1 MSGNADMSKSASK
14 VMTVRTASG
23 IARIRRQVA
32 PALAVMLAASLA
44 GCANRDSITVGSV
57 PDDYRTTHPIVIAEK
72 NQKIDLPVGAGD
84 RGMTGAQRDALL
96 GFLDGYDKSA
106 APALTIA
113 MPAGS
118 ANEVAARAAGRDFA
132 RLAMAAGVKRNRIV
146 MTSYQSAVPEA
157 SAPVRV
163 AFVAVRAQTD
173 KCGRWPD
180 DLTETSENRHYADF
194 GCSYQNNLAA
204 QVANPNDLIGP
215 RKQSE
220 IDAENRGAV
229 IDKYRARGISDE
241 FLGNSEVTY

>member
-1 MSGNADMSKSASK
+1 MSKSASK

-23 IARIRRQVA
+23 IARIRWQVV
-32 PALAVMLAASLA
+32 PALAIALAASLA
-44 GCANRDSITVGSV
+44 GCANRDSITVGSI

-113 MPAGS
+113 VPAGS

-180 DLTETSENRHYADF
+180 DLTETSENKHYADF

-229 IDKYRARGISDE
+229 IDVYRSRGISDE

>member
-23 IARIRRQVA
+23 IARLRLQVV
-32 PALAVMLAASLA
+32 PALAVALAASLA

-84 RGMTGAQRDALL
+84 RGMTGAQRDTLL

-106 APALTIA
+106 APTLTIA

-118 ANEVAARAAGRDFA
+118 ANEAAARSAGRDFA

-146 MTSYQSAVPEA
+146 LTSYQSAVPEA

-180 DLTETSENRHYADF
+180 DLTETSENKHYADF

-215 RKQSE
+215 RKQSD

-229 IDKYRARGISDE
+229 IDTYRARGISEE